1 MSGLPPEIRLDIFL
15 VPNHTSQADLT
26 DDADKVFLML
36 KSEGIGAQ
44 LALFWAAWA
53 YVLEMAES
61 YPRAAEIIAEGRAR

>member
-1 MSGLPPEIRLDIFL
+1 M
-15 VPNHTSQADLT
+15 QADLT
-26 DDADKVFLML
+26 DDADKVFQML

-61 YPRAAEIIAEGRAR
+61 YSRAAERIAEGRAR